1 MSKIQLSKLVEK
13 LNKENTPPNGWPA
26 DKPWTEEEA
35 GKAMEAAGSGLSRDD
50 FCDDGAD
57 LQDLIDIVE
66 QG

>member
-1 MSKIQLSKLVEK
+1 MTKK
-13 LNKENTPPNGWPA
+13 NKAPNGWPA

-35 GKAMEAAGSGLSRDD
+35 KKAMEAADSGLSRDD

-57 LQDLIDIVE
+57 LLDLIEIIDIEKVVE